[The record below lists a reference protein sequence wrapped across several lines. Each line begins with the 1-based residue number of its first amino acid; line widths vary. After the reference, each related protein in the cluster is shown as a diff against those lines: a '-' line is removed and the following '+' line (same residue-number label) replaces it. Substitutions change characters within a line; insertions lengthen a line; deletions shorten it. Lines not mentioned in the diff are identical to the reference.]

1 MHRRTFHRNLLAGL
15 LSWPLFG
22 FRQKAERSPDL
33 LRPKRL
39 QPGDTIGLITPGSY
53 LSDEGL
59 GRAVRNLESLG
70 FRVKL
75 GEHISAENGFVAG
88 TDEQRLADLHAMFA
102 DREVA
107 GIWCARGGYGCT
119 RLLPFIDYDLI
130 RDHPKAL
137 IGYSDITA
145 LHVAI
150 HQRTGLVTFHGPVGA
165 SELTDYTRDQFE
177 AVLMEGR
184 APYTI
189 ELSEDN
195 LAKEADAYQP
205 MVLNPGKARGVLTG
219 GNLSL
224 LAALCGTPDEPN
236 FAGKLV
242 FMEEIGEKPYRIDRM
257 LTQLRQAAGI
267 GAAAGIALG
276 IFAGCEAGPD
286 DRSLTLL
293 ETLQDRLGDLGIP
306 VVYGLSFGHIEH
318 MCTLPVGLPAELDT
332 GTLTLTLEEAGV
344 V

>member
-33 LRPKRL
+33 IRPRRLR
-39 QPGDTIGLITPGSY
+39 PGDTIGLITPGSY

-102 DREVA
+102 DPEVA

-145 LHVAI
+145 LHIAI

-165 SELTDYTRDQFE
+165 SDLTDYTRAQFE

-195 LAKEADAYQP
+195 LAKEAEAYQP
-205 MVLNPGKARGVLTG
+205 AVLRPGKARGVLTG

-224 LAALCGTPDEPN
+224 LAALCGTPDEPD

-242 FMEEIGEKPYRIDRM
+242 FLEEIGEKPYRIDRM
-257 LTQLRQAAGI
+257 LTQLRQATALHE
-267 GAAAGIALG
+267 AAGLALG
-276 IFAGCEAGPD
+276 VFAGCEPDED
-286 DRSLTLL
+286 DRSLSLQ
-293 ETLQDRLGDLGIP
+293 ETLTDRLAELGP
-306 VVYGLSFGHIEH
+306 AAVYGLSFGHIANQ
-318 MCTLPVGLPAELDT
+318 CTLPVGVEAELDT
-332 GTLTLTLEEAGV
+332 EARTITLLERGV
-344 V
+344 E